1 MQSEESWR
9 ANNNYLLQKFLFH
22 YGESQIYRAIISFL
36 LSLQISS
43 SSVSLGKVK
52 LKFALIVYTKDFEI
66 LFCAISHYPHV
77 EASDLLCKFIGCLL
91 WHLLKFLIVCLLN
104 MYTIV
109 FKVVV
114 RIINSII
121 LLHNCQ
127 QSWYTSRGLYLHMC
141 IQCVTKLINCASS
154 RTLFI

>member
-1 MQSEESWR
+1 
-9 ANNNYLLQKFLFH
+9 
-22 YGESQIYRAIISFL
+22 L
-36 LSLQISS
+36 LSPQISS

-91 WHLLKFLIVCLLN
+91 WHLLKFLVVCLLN

-127 QSWYTSRGLYLHMC
+127 QSWYTSRDLYL
-141 IQCVTKLINCASS
+141 CVFSVLQNSSIVLVAVELCLSDLSGDKIVLI
-154 RTLFI
+154 TE